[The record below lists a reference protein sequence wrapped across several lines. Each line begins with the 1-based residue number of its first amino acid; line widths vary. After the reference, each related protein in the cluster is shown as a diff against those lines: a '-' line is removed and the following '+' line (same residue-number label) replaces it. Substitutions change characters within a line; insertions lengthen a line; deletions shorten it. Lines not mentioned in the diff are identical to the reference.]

1 MATRALTVLLTGD
14 STQLKKS
21 FDSAVVSAT
30 KAQAGL
36 AASGAHIERTG
47 KRISGVG
54 KTLNRNVTLPIAAL
68 GAVSIKAAVD
78 FEASM
83 RNVNSIAGLS
93 ERKFASLSKE
103 VKGLA
108 GETAQSPQLLAEG
121 LYDLVS
127 SGFDANEAMVV
138 LKASAK
144 GASAGLTTTEVSAK
158 AVAATL
164 NAYHRPAKEAGKV
177 TDDLFE
183 TVNRGVVSFEEL
195 ASSIGYV
202 LPTAATMGINL
213 KEVGAAISTLTK
225 EGQSGE
231 TAITNINQA
240 VTAFIKPSSAMK
252 SALKSLGVETA
263 EQLIHQKGFQGAL
276 EAVAGTTKGTKEE
289 LGKMFGNVRAQ
300 RAVFGLLGKNV
311 KTAKEDI
318 AAFNDDAGRT
328 NQVLSEQKK
337 STAYQWRQLKA
348 EAQDLAITFG
358 EDLVPVLK
366 QIVGDV
372 KGVVQGF
379 TNLPEGTQ
387 KAIVEF
393 GLVAAAAGP
402 VVRTVGAITT
412 GVGALVKVTGGL
424 VGAGKTI
431 GEFGQIF
438 GTSLSAGQG
447 FFRSISIAG
456 ESAAPT
462 LMKGLTKG
470 LPIAAAAAGIGNI
483 IYSATQGD
491 WKDAGFKAGG
501 ALAGGIAGALV
512 GGPMGAALG
521 VGIGSAL
528 GGVLG
533 GLFDSTKKLTPLQEK
548 LAAQSDHAADAFKR
562 QREAAH
568 GLASAQGAVH
578 AANQKSKKSTE
589 AVTEAHHKLNSAVK
603 KFGPNSLQAHQAEI
617 DLAKAQHRDAVT
629 AEEAKKAHQLSG
641 NQLKLYKHDTV
652 EAVHAEQQR
661 LPNLEAV
668 VAHLKKRASQEK
680 GNWALLERTVEKEK
694 QLGQVHKH
702 INDLTDEAAQVV
714 NPKWAHALR
723 NATTVQAEFGTHY
736 KGLLKQIPEFGK
748 KTETTTQKAEHAF
761 GHWTDVFSKQT
772 GRAKTDVRNWS
783 RVTNTSGESV
793 VRKLNE
799 SLSALGVKEIMWGG
813 AKKQRGGPINLGSPT
828 GDSVPAL
835 LERGEYVLNRNAVR
849 SVGTSTLDA
858 INFQMAPRHQTGGA
872 IGAEP
877 RLSGTDPLRTG
888 GQHAIHAIYRAS
900 KKYYNQHSGK
910 ARVIANGN
918 RMDALGQP
926 YLWGGGHGP
935 SADPNGPW
943 DCSGGISELFDGAG
957 WNFAPMVSSGF
968 ASWGLPGKGDVS
980 VLANAEHVYAVID
993 GKGAIGTSGENPGGG
1008 FGWINGYTFRPG
1020 FTIRHAD
1027 FSEQAM
1033 SKRTSG
1039 NKGRGQKA
1047 RKGFQ
1052 KGGKVGQSAVEA
1064 ASRKY
1069 HVPIWIEW
1077 GIAGAESTWGQGG
1090 SNLFGLLA
1098 AAEGVDVS
1106 NWDAAAMQSAKTMAG
1121 LYKERGGWGNAMAA
1135 YSGGDYGLA
1144 HVKALFNEN
1153 PISWDKASSGTKKR
1167 PKPIAKG
1174 VTVHG
1179 GTSAGGGSS
1188 AAEIKAANRLGA
1200 KHAANPKVSWNVPT
1214 SPLPSWAKGL
1224 PLFQREEL
1232 QGRGTT
1238 FAEREAILGNA
1249 EANAS
1254 FASGQAS
1261 KALDSARQA
1270 YEQNPSEANWEQVEL
1285 ATYGVQSRRGGQ
1297 KKATGARKLFEKGII
1312 KHTTQKIKQINWQLA
1327 HSAGKLSAKEI
1338 KALKERRANL
1348 VGQRASARGEAQTA
1362 TETLGGYGEEE
1373 ANDAA
1378 ENARLREQAEAE
1390 RREAE
1395 RRRPH
1400 EQAEVNLARAEESKN
1415 TKADDISALQEL
1427 KKVAEDELHYAEST
1441 GNLEDIANATRNLT
1455 QATENLKNLAV
1466 EAFEEQTE
1474 GELALAE
1481 LTESLSDDLAILHR
1495 KLGFAEEQLKAA
1507 EAEGNWQEIA
1517 KWAHEVKGLTDAIKA
1532 DEGAEASAQV
1542 AEEMKA
1548 LREEMQKNRE
1558 IAESIQGTA
1567 AASAMKA
1574 LADLMAGYLG
1584 PKTIRQTALP
1594 GSGGVGTY

>member
-21 FDSAVVSAT
+21 FDSAVASAT

-36 AASGAHIERTG
+36 AASGASIERTG
-47 KRISGVG
+47 RRISGVG

-93 ERKFASLSKE
+93 EKKFASLSKE

-108 GETAQSPQLLAEG
+108 GETAQSPQTLAEG

-127 SGFDANEAMVV
+127 SGFEADEAMTV

-195 ASSIGYV
+195 SSSIGYV
-202 LPTAATMGINL
+202 LPTAATMGITL

-225 EGQSGE
+225 EGQSGD

-240 VTAFIKPSSAMK
+240 VTAFIKPSKAMK
-252 SALKSLGVETA
+252 SALKSLGVETS
-263 EQLIHQKGFQGAL
+263 EQLIKQKGFQGAL
-276 EAVAGTTKGTKEE
+276 EAVAGTTEGTKEE
-289 LGKMFGNVRAQ
+289 LGKLFGNVRAQ

-402 VVRTVGAITT
+402 VVRTVGALTT

-424 VGAGKTI
+424 VGAGRTVA
-431 GEFGQIF
+431 EFGQVF

-447 FFRSISIAG
+447 FFRSLSIAG

-470 LPIAAAAAGIGNI
+470 LPVAAAAAGIGNI

-533 GLFDSTKKLTPLQEK
+533 GLFDSEKKLTPLQEK

-562 QREAAH
+562 QRDAAH
-568 GLASAQGAVH
+568 GLAGAQDAVH
-578 AANQKSKKSTE
+578 AANRRSKQSTE
-589 AVTEAHHKLNSAVK
+589 AVTEAHKKLNSAVK
-603 KFGPNSLQAHQAEI
+603 KFGPDSQQAHQAEI
-617 DLAKAQHRDAVT
+617 DLAKAQHRDATT
-629 AEEAKKAHQLSG
+629 AEEAKKAHQLAG
-641 NQLKLYKHDTV
+641 NQLRLYRHNTV
-652 EAVHAEQQR
+652 EAVASEKER
-661 LPNLEAV
+661 LPNLEAIV
-668 VAHLKKRASQEK
+668 KHLQRRSSQEK
-680 GNWALLERTVEKEK
+680 GNIPLLERTVQKEE
-694 QLGQVHKH
+694 QLAKVNHRVNAL
-702 INDLTDEAAQVV
+702 ISEAAQTAG
-714 NPKWAHALR
+714 PKFARMLR
-723 NATTVQAEFGTHY
+723 NMTTEQAEFGTHY
-736 KGLLKQIPEFGK
+736 RGLLKLVPEFGK

-761 GHWTDVFSKQT
+761 GHWTDVFSQQT
-772 GRAKTDVRNWS
+772 GKAKADVRNWS
-783 RVTNTSGESV
+783 RVTNSSGESV

-799 SLSALGVKEIMWGG
+799 SLSALGVKEVMWGG
-813 AKKQRGGPINLGSPT
+813 AKKQRGGPINLGAPS

-835 LERGEYVLNRNAVR
+835 LERGEYVLNRNAVNK
-849 SVGTSTLDA
+849 VGTSTLDA

-888 GQHAIHAIYRAS
+888 GQHAIHAIYSAS

-910 ARVIANGN
+910 ARVIANGS
-918 RMDALGQP
+918 RMDGLHQP

-957 WNFAPMVSSGF
+957 WNFPPMVSSGF
-968 ASWGLPGKGDVS
+968 ESWGLPGKGEVS
-980 VLANAEHVYAVID
+980 VLANADHVYAVVE
-993 GKGAIGTSGENPGGG
+993 GKGAIGTSESNPGGG
-1008 FGWINGYTFRPG
+1008 FGWISGYTFRPG

-1027 FSEQAM
+1027 FSEQAL

-1039 NKGRGQKA
+1039 NRGRGQKA

-1052 KGGKVGQSAVEA
+1052 SGGLVVSGKASYEGGTGNGTSDGQHTDEDPGFAIRDTSTLGDWFWVKVGGAEGLLQHTDWGPAEWTGRAIDFTAAGLRKIGAPLSITDTEATVEWAGHTVASAMQNLGRDGRGGGQKAKRVKPKLGNAVAVEIPGLKP
-1064 ASRKY
+1064 SR
-1069 HVPIWIEW
+1069 
-1077 GIAGAESTWGQGG
+1077 
-1090 SNLFGLLA
+1090 L
-1098 AAEGVDVS
+1098 
-1106 NWDAAAMQSAKTMAG
+1106 
-1121 LYKERGGWGNAMAA
+1121 
-1135 YSGGDYGLA
+1135 
-1144 HVKALFNEN
+1144 
-1153 PISWDKASSGTKKR
+1153 
-1167 PKPIAKG
+1167 
-1174 VTVHG
+1174 
-1179 GTSAGGGSS
+1179 
-1188 AAEIKAANRLGA
+1188 
-1200 KHAANPKVSWNVPT
+1200 
-1214 SPLPSWAKGL
+1214 LPSAKGL
-1224 PLFQREEL
+1224 SKSIRNALRAPGLHYSGKVSLGESAYSRAQETAGTEDNLAVLDFQEELFGKNKKRLQKKLKQLDSQLKKRQSPQERRRTLGERQHVEEELGATSGNLAGARSSRKELNAQAREAQEERKEREREE
-1232 QGRGTT
+1232 R
-1238 FAEREAILGNA
+1238 AEREQREREEPRKRAELG
-1249 EANAS
+1249 
-1254 FASGQAS
+1254 
-1261 KALDSARQA
+1261 
-1270 YEQNPSEANWEQVEL
+1270 
-1285 ATYGVQSRRGGQ
+1285 
-1297 KKATGARKLFEKGII
+1297 
-1312 KHTTQKIKQINWQLA
+1312 
-1327 HSAGKLSAKEI
+1327 
-1338 KALKERRANL
+1338 
-1348 VGQRASARGEAQTA
+1348 
-1362 TETLGGYGEEE
+1362 
-1373 ANDAA
+1373 
-1378 ENARLREQAEAE
+1378 
-1390 RREAE
+1390 
-1395 RRRPH
+1395 
-1400 EQAEVNLARAEESKN
+1400 LARAEETKN
-1415 TKADDISALQEL
+1415 TKSDDISALQEL

-1441 GNLEDIANATRNLT
+1441 GNLEDITNATRNLT

-1495 KLGFAEEQLKAA
+1495 KLSFAEEQLSKA
-1507 EAEGNWQEIA
+1507 EAEGNWAEIA
-1517 KWAHEVKGLTDAIKA
+1517 KWAHEVKGLTDAIKS
-1532 DEGAEASAQV
+1532 DEGAEASAQM

-1558 IAESIQGTA
+1558 IAESIQGTSA
-1567 AASAMKA
+1567 AAAWKA
-1574 LADLMAGYLG
+1574 LSDQFAGYLG
-1584 PKTIRQTALP
+1584 PKAIRQTALP
-1594 GSGGVGTY
+1594 GNGGVGSY